1 MEYCNNRRPDPRRP
15 MYAYNNPS
23 MMRNNMQ
30 DCGCNTAGR
39 TNDRMDARMDA
50 RMDTPD
56 TFPGAMAYVPWQKWQ
71 NIYEPCKGLNQGT
84 IFQDLDKPFHGKGGC
99 NR

>member
-56 TFPGAMAYVPWQKWQ
+56 TFPVAMAYVPWQRWK
-71 NIYEPCKGLNQGT
+71 EPYDLECGLNKGT
-84 IFQDLDKPFHGKGGC
+84 IFPELDKPFMIGRCAG
-99 NR
+99 R